1 MSATATLLSLTS
13 PAGDGALIP
22 TRLVASER
30 ISALFRFEIDATG
43 GITPIDP
50 VSMLNKP
57 ASLAL
62 NHGGTTTR
70 YFSGIVGEFG
80 QTGPAGTLDI
90 PYRLVLV
97 PQLVETDLA
106 ADCRMFFN
114 KSASD
119 ILKILFGE
127 AGVTDVA
134 FRLLSEASV
143 RPAVAQYNETTLHF
157 ATRLME
163 EEGWF
168 YFFVHSA
175 GGHTLVVTDSNAG
188 FDTVAVTLQHG
199 GIDLADILADWRTPT
214 ALGPGQVSLADY
226 DPNAPSKKLSGQKAT
241 VLKHAGTSSRE
252 MFHWP
257 ALTDNTSVIGDLAK
271 RRMEAEEAQVALV
284 HGAGASGLLFAGGKF
299 NYQAPGGATVAY
311 VVREILHEAS
321 DDRRRS
327 GTGSE
332 SYANRFSAFPNAV
345 PWRERMAT
353 ARPRMEGVHTGIVLA
368 PSGDEI
374 HTDSQGRIKVR
385 FFWDWRADA
394 TADSAPFIRVVQPWA
409 GNGWGGQFIPRV
421 NTEVAVAFIDADPD
435 RPVVMGGLYN
445 ATSTPIFSADDKT
458 KLGFR
463 SRSSLNGG
471 ADAFNEFSFD
481 DKMGSEM
488 VLLHAQKDFTT
499 EVENDETITVG
510 KDRSDTVKGKET
522 VTVTGDRSHTVS
534 QGDELLTVSQGN
546 RALVVSMGNDAT
558 TVKQGNQTVEIDL
571 GNQTTTLKTG
581 DHSLSLSTGNSAVE
595 AKLGNIS
602 IKADVGS
609 ITIEALQGVTLK
621 CGANSVALSPEGV
634 TIKGMMVSVEGQ
646 MMTTVK
652 GLMVETQGEAMLT
665 LKGAITMIN

>member
-43 GITPIDP
+43 GTTPIDP

-57 ASLAL
+57 AHLAL
-62 NHGGTTTR
+62 NHGGSTTR

-97 PQLVETDLA
+97 PQLVESDLA

-119 ILKILFGE
+119 IIKILLGE
-127 AGVTDVA
+127 AGVTDFA

-168 YFFVHSA
+168 YFFEHSA
-175 GGHTLVVTDSNAG
+175 SGHTLVVTDSNAG
-188 FDTVAVTLQHG
+188 FDTIAATLQHG
-199 GIDLADILADWRTPT
+199 GIDLADILAGWRTPS
-214 ALGPGQVSLADY
+214 ALAPGQVSLADY

-241 VLKHAGTSSRE
+241 VLGHAGASSRE

-257 ALTDNTSVIGDLAK
+257 ALTDSTAVIGDLAK

-284 HGAGASGLLFAGGKF
+284 QGAGASGLLFAGAKF
-299 NYQAPGGATVAY
+299 NYLDPTGTTVAY
-311 VVREILHEAS
+311 VIREIRHEAS

-327 GTGSE
+327 GTGAE
-332 SYANRFSAFPNAV
+332 HYANRFSAFPNAV

-353 ARPRMEGVHTGIVLA
+353 PRPRMEGVHTAIVLA

-534 QGDELLTVSQGN
+534 EGN
-546 RALVVSMGNDAT
+546 ESL

-581 DHSLSLSTGNSAVE
+581 NHSLSLSTGNSAVE